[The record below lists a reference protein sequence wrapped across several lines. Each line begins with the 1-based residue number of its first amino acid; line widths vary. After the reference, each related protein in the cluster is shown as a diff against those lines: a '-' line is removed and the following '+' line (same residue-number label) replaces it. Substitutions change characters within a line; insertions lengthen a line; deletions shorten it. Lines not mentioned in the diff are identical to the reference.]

1 MPGLLCP
8 LLLTESFNFQPLFK
22 TAVLYYGD
30 QMKSC
35 FIFGSMPIEEISV
48 KPCYSDLIIAADA
61 GLKNTERFNLKPDYI
76 VGDFDSLEYI
86 PDGSNVIKHPVKKDE
101 TDTIL
106 AVDVAFEKGYNN
118 FIIYGCLGGRL
129 DQTVASIQTASY
141 ITEKGGN
148 AVFIDNET
156 YLTVIKNNAIGF
168 SKDNKGTVSV
178 FSLSEKSY
186 GVCENGL
193 LYELKDAE
201 LTSNYPLGVSNE
213 FIKKDAKISV
223 NKGKIC
229 IIWNGKHGKWSV
241 GGNYD

>member
-61 GLKNTERFNLKPDYI
+61 GLKNTEKLNLKPDYI
-76 VGDFDSLEYI
+76 VGDFDSLEYV

-106 AVDVAFEKGYNN
+106 AVDIAFKKGYNN

-193 LYELKDAE
+193 LYELEDAE
-201 LTSNYPLGVSNE
+201 LTSDYPLGVSNE

-229 IIWNGKHGKWSV
+229 IIWNGKNGKWSV

>member
-1 MPGLLCP
+1 
-8 LLLTESFNFQPLFK
+8 
-22 TAVLYYGD
+22 
-30 QMKSC
+30 
-35 FIFGSMPIEEISV
+35 MPIEEIAIM
-48 KPCYSDLIIAADA
+48 PCDNDLIIAADA

-76 VGDFDSLEYI
+76 VGDFDSLEYV

-106 AVDVAFEKGYNN
+106 AVNVAFKKGYNN

-156 YLTVIKNNAIGF
+156 YMTVINNSNICF
-168 SKDNKGTVSV
+168 LEDNKGTVSV

-193 LYELKDAE
+193 LYELENAE
-201 LTSNYPLGVSNE
+201 LTSDYPLGVSNE
-213 FIKKDAKISV
+213 FMNETAKISV
-223 NKGKIC
+223 EKGKIC
-229 IIWNGKHGKWSV
+229 VIWNGKHGKCSI
-241 GGNYD
+241 GCKND

>member
-61 GLKNTERFNLKPDYI
+61 GLKNTEKLNLKPDYI
-76 VGDFDSLEYI
+76 VGDFDSLEYV
-86 PDGSNVIKHPVKKDE
+86 PDVSNVIKHPVKKDE

-106 AVDVAFEKGYNN
+106 AVDIAFKKGYNN

-156 YLTVIKNNAIGF
+156 YLTVIKNNAIDF

-193 LYELKDAE
+193 LYELEDAE
-201 LTSNYPLGVSNE
+201 LTSDYPLGVSNE

-229 IIWNGKHGKWSV
+229 IIWNGKNGKWSV